1 MTAASGFKRLG
12 IGLGA
17 IVAAL
22 AVAFAAIAIFM
33 PVDTLRDSVRAEIRG
48 MTGLDPLLRGDSSV
62 SIFPSAA
69 VSFKNVA
76 LGGDAPPQTAL
87 KADRV
92 VAHLRLF
99 PLLFGRV
106 EISDVTLV
114 NPTIALT
121 FSADGRS
128 NWSTLLEKLAA
139 QLQPTAAKTA
149 TVSEILLEHGTILVR
164 DDARQIDEQL
174 HDVNLALAWPSIS
187 KTFAATGQ
195 FNWRGEPVDASVTLA
210 DFLAT
215 LDGKSSG
222 LKVRLSGAP
231 MKLAFEGHVSAQ
243 PTFKIDGTIAT
254 DSPSLRNAVH
264 WVGLHPLP
272 HGGFGKFALKS
283 KLLVTGGTI
292 SFAAANIELD
302 GNAAEGVITFVSD
315 GRQTVQGTLAADT
328 LNLSP
333 YVSTI
338 RLMTDNERDWDPVPM
353 TLDSLNAFDLD
364 LRISAAKVA
373 IAGATLGRTA
383 IAANLRGGS
392 LTVSVG
398 EAQAFGGLVQG
409 SFGLAKSAN
418 GGGDFKAQLQFAD
431 VDLDSCLGALFGLHK
446 LEGAGTLGLILEG
459 SGDSVL
465 GITRTLTGSAKLAAR
480 KGAIVGLNLEQLL
493 QRLER
498 RPLSGGGDYRN
509 GKTLFDRFNV
519 ALKMEDGMVTTQT
532 AEFDGPT
539 VKLAIAGSASVP
551 ERDLDLKGTA
561 SLASSK
567 PGGATPFELPFM
579 VRGSWDS
586 PLMLLDSQALI
597 RRAPAAAPLLDALRD
612 RHARDSVRSAI
623 ERLVGAPPKTPT
635 SGAPSANAE
644 SKSPESN

>member
-1 MTAASGFKRLG
+1 VTAASGFKRLG
-12 IGLGA
+12 IGLGV

-22 AVAFAAIAIFM
+22 AVAFAAIAILM
-33 PVDTLRDSVRAEIRG
+33 PVDILRDSVRAEIRG
-48 MTGLDPLLRGDSSV
+48 MTGLDPLLRGESSV
-62 SIFPSAA
+62 SIFPNAA
-69 VSFKNVA
+69 VSFEKVA
-76 LGGDAPPQTAL
+76 LGGDTPAQTAL

-99 PLLFGRV
+99 PLLFGHV

-121 FSADGRS
+121 FSTDGRS

-139 QLQPTAAKTA
+139 QLQPTAAKNA

-164 DDARQIDEQL
+164 DESRQIDEQL

-195 FNWRGEPVDASVTLA
+195 FNWHGEPVDASVTLA

-215 LDGKSSG
+215 LDGKPSG

-231 MKLAFEGHVSAQ
+231 IKLAFEGHVSAR

-283 KLLVTGGTI
+283 KLLVTGGTV
-292 SFAAANIELD
+292 SFSAANIELD
-302 GNAAEGVITFVSD
+302 GNAAEGVITFASD

-383 IAANLRGGS
+383 IAANMRGGS

-418 GGGDFKAQLQFAD
+418 GGDFKAQLQFAD
-431 VDLDSCLGALFGLHK
+431 VDLDRCLGALFGLHK
-446 LEGAGTLGLILEG
+446 LEGTGTLGLILEG

-509 GKTLFDRFNV
+509 GKTPFDKLDV
-519 ALKMEDGMVTTQT
+519 ALKMEDGTVTTQT
-532 AEFDGPT
+532 AVIDGPA
-539 VKLAIAGSASVP
+539 VKLAVGGSASVP

-561 SLASSK
+561 SLVASK
-567 PGGATPFELPFM
+567 PGDDAPFELPFM

-623 ERLVGAPPKTPT
+623 ERLVGAPPKPAAN
-635 SGAPSANAE
+635 GAPSANAE
-644 SKSPESN
+644 NKSPESN